1 MSVIRLSKGHPEKY
15 NIEKKD
21 TETSIYFNP
30 SRSSDLDDIKMLIEF
45 GGSGSGIKVYPND
58 EDTNPYN
65 SYRNVRDHIYRIID
79 NTEFLCKELNEV
91 YVLNAFSKVDAVIII
106 GSQMSILPNGNVFG
120 FALIKFDQKRN
131 SIYIDVICSHKG
143 IKGAG
148 DILIKTIEELCKILI
163 MNKIYLVSVDNAIT
177 FYEKYGFVKK
187 DSSCVDMCLMT
198 KNINKNGGK
207 KRANKKT
214 SKQKNRKT
222 TRKNPR
228 KKF

>member
-45 GGSGSGIKVYPND
+45 GGSGIKVYPND